1 MSSRGPGPMQPKA
14 GFTIVEIILAMAILL
29 IGMTSVLGLLSFG
42 AGMARNAQ
50 LRSASAASVE
60 AVLADLE
67 EALFPLVREGS
78 TQRLVA
84 GPPHQIS
91 NRGVRG
97 HPGLFY
103 DARATLA
110 ARTPPDA
117 SEKPSTGPTP
127 PEVYAVEIDMHW
139 ETSGQARSKTFR
151 ALFPRRVPFG
161 ERLRRELVQG
171 DLDPM
176 ASIAPDSKLSK
187 TQP

>member
-1 MSSRGPGPMQPKA
+1 MSSRANKLQRPKS

-29 IGMTSVLGLLSFG
+29 VGMTSVLGLLSFG

-67 EALFPLVREGS
+67 EALFPLVREGNS
-78 TQRLVA
+78 QRLVA
-84 GPPHQIS
+84 GPPHRIEK
-91 NRGVRG
+91 RAVRG

-103 DARATLA
+103 DARASLAYRKLPEADPKQAPSPTLEIY
-110 ARTPPDA
+110 
-117 SEKPSTGPTP
+117 S
-127 PEVYAVEIDMHW
+127 VEIDMHW
-139 ETSGQARSKTFR
+139 ETSGQARSRTFR
-151 ALFPRRVPFG
+151 ALLPRRVPFG
-161 ERLRRELVQG
+161 ERLRRELVQN

-176 ASIAPDSKLSK
+176 SSIAPDSKPTK